1 MVSSRKSTTAP
12 ASRRLP
18 LTAFHFSGPVFSE
31 NAQRYFKA
39 LLPVALLLIFV
50 PLVDI
55 GLRSMAAEAGSLQW
69 RFGAVGLLFGNL
81 GTIILGLSLAG
92 AIAVVTENR
101 TLLRVIGA
109 VSLVLALSLIALLAL
124 FALDA
129 VQVRRLVPV
138 PAKRGVLLS
147 SAGAMFSALF
157 AAVALGLGG
166 RAALKASRVAGETA
180 PRRTKAAPS
189 PLVATPPA
197 PVAPR
202 PRPSESV

>member
-1 MVSSRKSTTAP
+1 M
-12 ASRRLP
+12 
-18 LTAFHFSGPVFSE
+18 FSD

-39 LLPVALLLIFV
+39 LLPVALLLVFV

-55 GLRSMAAEAGSLQW
+55 ALRSMAAEVGSLQW
-69 RFGAVGLLFGNL
+69 RFGAVGLVFGNL

-92 AIAVVTENR
+92 AIAAATENR

-109 VSLVLALSLIALLAL
+109 VSLVLAVVLLALLAL

-129 VQVRRLVPV
+129 VQVRRLVAV

-157 AAVALGLGG
+157 ATVALGVGG
-166 RAALKASRVAGETA
+166 RAALKASRAAGETA
-180 PRRTKAAPS
+180 ARRTKAAPA
-189 PLVATPPA
+189 PLVATTAAPA
-197 PVAPR
+197 APR
-202 PRPSESV
+202 PRASESV